1 MKKLILMSA
10 FVLSLVFAGIAQTP
24 QTKKETST
32 TTTKEVT
39 TPVTKTDGKKANGKK
54 LHAKK
59 SHAKK
64 VESKKVET
72 TTTTKPAVTP
82 APMKK

>member
-24 QTKKETST
+24 QTKKETT
-32 TTTKEVT
+32 TTTKEMT
-39 TPVTKTDGKKANGKK
+39 TPAVKKDAKKTDAKK

-59 SHAKK
+59 
-64 VESKKVET
+64 VETKKVET
-72 TTTTKPAVTP
+72 TTTVAPAKPAT
-82 APMKK
+82 APVKK